1 MHSPEGV
8 ITRTN
13 IDEDSMKPSYPSP
26 VPLSIRAILAATLA
40 LGAGLNSGAIAQS
53 LPPSD
58 GALRAFEIV
67 RTVLQHPRCQNCHIP
82 GDAPLQGDEGHPHD
96 QNVVRGSDGHGATAM
111 ECAVCHQEN
120 NLPISYGDHVPPGA
134 PNWHLPPPGTKMI
147 FVGLSPRDLCV
158 AIKDRRTT
166 GGKDLAAMLAHIR
179 DDKLVAWGWAPG
191 GQRSSPPATRAETVA
206 AFKTWMD
213 AGAPCPM

>member
-1 MHSPEGV
+1 MPFMHSPEGV

-67 RTVLQHPRCQNCHIP
+67 RMVLQHPRCQNCHIP
-82 GDAPLQGDEGHPHD
+82 GDAPLQGDEGHPHN
-96 QNVVRGSDGHGATAM
+96 QNVV
-111 ECAVCHQEN
+111 
-120 NLPISYGDHVPPGA
+120 
-134 PNWHLPPPGTKMI
+134 
-147 FVGLSPRDLCV
+147 
-158 AIKDRRTT
+158 
-166 GGKDLAAMLAHIR
+166 
-179 DDKLVAWGWAPG
+179 
-191 GQRSSPPATRAETVA
+191 
-206 AFKTWMD
+206 
-213 AGAPCPM
+213 